1 MQKMRPWLTLFAS
14 GLALIILTS
23 ATTAMMI
30 NARYDAIIQKSSS
43 ELASQL
49 AAAGLTQSSGM
60 ISPKT
65 TESFG
70 TTRTTAQITDT
81 AIATANPGETSG
93 TAVTQATGQGN
104 SAQPTATVSE
114 SAETTRTVPA
124 ITTKSTTASTTSRTT
139 TANQFIT
146 AEQARKTAL
155 DRIHTANLQV
165 VETELKSDEY
175 PPKYEIKLVDSQ
187 YKYEVEIHAITG
199 LIIEIEKETRS

>member
-1 MQKMRPWLTLFAS
+1 MQNKRPWLTLFAS

-23 ATTAMMI
+23 ATTAILM
-30 NARYDAIIQKSSS
+30 NARFDALILTSSR

-60 ISPKT
+60 ISPMT
-65 TESFG
+65 AEPFG
-70 TTRTTAQITDT
+70 TTQSTVETIDTTEKT
-81 AIATANPGETSG
+81 AKPGETSG
-93 TAVTQATGQGN
+93 TVVTQTAGQGTSTPPTVSVTAATTTTRATAAVT
-104 SAQPTATVSE
+104 
-114 SAETTRTVPA
+114 TR
-124 ITTKSTTASTTSRTT
+124 STTASTTKSTT

-146 AEQARKTAL
+146 ADQARKTAL
-155 DRIHTANLQV
+155 DRIRTANLQV

-199 LIIEIEKETRS
+199 LVIEIDKEIR